1 MRVRRHLPQV
11 LLLAFL
17 AAAPALHA
25 KLMQHFSIE
34 AAWDASNVVVV
45 RESNRAGR
53 FEVVT
58 SWKGDLARGSIVD
71 VPALELLQSQP
82 DLRLPGPKAPGPQ
95 DLSLVLF
102 LRQQSPVQAN
112 HPRWVPASSDM
123 RISFVW
129 LQSSRVYCFFHD
141 FSLSDLELQD
151 CGMSITMWF
160 SVRNLLYQQSQF
172 ETALQIPDK
181 AARAEEL
188 APFVAS
194 EYRTATSAAF
204 EELQNCGPDGVP
216 TVVAILNDP
225 ALLDRHEAAIKIL
238 VALEGQRAGPELAAL
253 LESDVRFWTAV
264 GPTLKTG
271 WLLQDARPDNYLRQH
286 GLRTMSIVRALA
298 DIRYSGARKGVAALR
313 DVWQSLPASYTEDD
327 KRQAIEELDK
337 LLSRLPSD

>member
-1 MRVRRHLPQV
+1 MRVRRHLPQM
-11 LLLAFL
+11 LLLAFI

-45 RESNRAGR
+45 RETNRAGR

-58 SWKGDLARGSIVD
+58 SWKGDLARGSTID
-71 VPALELLQSQP
+71 VPAMEPLQSQP

-102 LRQQSPVQAN
+102 LRQQSPVQEN
-112 HPRWVPASSDM
+112 HPQWVPATSDM

-129 LQSSRVYCFFHD
+129 LQNSRVYCFFHD
-141 FSLSDLELQD
+141 FTLSDLELQD
-151 CGMSITMWF
+151 CGMSIATSL
-160 SVRNLLYQQSQF
+160 SVRSLLYQQSQF

-194 EYRTATSAAF
+194 EYRTARSAAF
-204 EELQNCGPDGVP
+204 KQLQNCGLDGVP

-225 ALLDRHEAAIKIL
+225 ALLDRHEAAIKLL
-238 VALEGQRAGPELAAL
+238 VALEGQQAGPALTAL
-253 LESDVRFWTAV
+253 LASDVRFWAAV

-271 WLLQDARPDNYLRQH
+271 WLYPTPANFLLQHD
-286 GLRTMSIVRALA
+286 LRTMALVRALG
-298 DIRYSGARKGVAALR
+298 DIRFSGARKDIIAMRGILLSIPGHGNADAES
-313 DVWQSLPASYTEDD
+313 SL
-327 KRQAIEELDK
+327 AIEFDEILD
-337 LLSRLPSD
+337 RLPEN